1 MSLEASLEKLAKLDD
16 PIGRNWFKHARACGA
31 ADDLLNVVIADGCF
45 TTKIDGWIHAATLTT
60 KSLMKFVRDDAPMPL
75 DLAEATSWSGG
86 NMAVKYGRWQTD
98 FHWKIDTR
106 LWQYILYLKFM
117 RDAYRDAIDE
127 SDLFTEEERRPLQ
140 RLVTEFFDQ
149 AEIALSYRWEF
160 IERGRGYA
168 RHPDETAGASNH
180 GYTYRVVL
188 PLPEVP
194 FDELALD
201 LDPRNPTAERG
212 ANCKE
217 IPAFPRLDGATP
229 SSGPGLVACAWIERA
244 QAAGIADRWLR
255 VRLGERMVA
264 TRFNGW
270 ETALEITA
278 PSLARFA
285 RGERAERG
293 EGELAA
299 HFDLTDYAVRFG
311 LCQAEFY
318 RRLQGGAAE
327 LAALLDAEGLAIRK
341 HPGELHALPASITPD
356 LIDAFFTR
364 AADAVGSAFRRGIVI
379 PDTALP
385 ELDALRPLHPRF
397 APHDPLEPLPWVP
410 KNPESYRRRMASL
423 GYVI

>member
-1 MSLEASLEKLAKLDD
+1 MGLEASLEKLATLDD

-60 KSLMKFVRDDAPMPL
+60 KSLMKFVRADAPPPL
-75 DLAEATSWSGG
+75 DLAEATSWTGG
-86 NMAVKYGRWQTD
+86 NMAVRYGRWQTD

-127 SDLFTEEERRPLQ
+127 ADLFSDDERRPLQ

-160 IERGRGYA
+160 IERGRGFT

-180 GYTYRVVL
+180 GYTYRVLL
-188 PLPEVP
+188 PLPDVP
-194 FDELALD
+194 FEELALD
-201 LDPRNPTAERG
+201 LDPKGGNAGREAVR
-212 ANCKE
+212 KE
-217 IPAFPRLDGATP
+217 IPAFPRLDGAMP
-229 SSGPGLVACAWIERA
+229 VSGPDLVVRAWLERA
-244 QAAGIADRWLR
+244 QATGVADRWLR

-270 ETALEITA
+270 ETALEITV

-285 RGERAERG
+285 EGNHATPGEAERVPG
-293 EGELAA
+293 
-299 HFDLTDYAVRFG
+299 FDLDDYAVRFG

-318 RRLQGGAAE
+318 RRLRGGAAE
-327 LAALLDAEGLAIRK
+327 LTTLLEAEHFAIR
-341 HPGELHALPASITPD
+341 HHRGELPALALVIAPTA
-356 LIDAFFTR
+356 IDEFFTR
-364 AADAVGSAFRRGIVI
+364 AIDAARDAFRDRLEI
-379 PDTALP
+379 TESSLP

-410 KNPESYRRRMASL
+410 KDPESYRRRMASL

>member
-60 KSLMKFVRDDAPMPL
+60 KSLSKFIRDDAPPPL
-75 DLAEATSWSGG
+75 DLEEATSWTGG
-86 NMAVKYGRWQTD
+86 NMAVRYGRWQTD

-127 SDLFTEEERRPLQ
+127 SDLFSEDERRPLQ

-160 IERGRGYA
+160 IERGRSFA
-168 RHPDETAGASNH
+168 RHPDETAGAANH
-180 GYTYRVVL
+180 GYTYRVTL
-188 PLPEVP
+188 PLPEIP
-194 FDELALD
+194 FDQLALD
-201 LDPRNPTAERG
+201 LDPRNPVTDRDGSRREV
-212 ANCKE
+212 
-217 IPAFPRLDGATP
+217 PAFPRLDRAVP
-229 SSGPGLVACAWIERA
+229 ASGVGLVARAWIERS
-244 QAAGIADRWLR
+244 QVTGIADRWLR

-270 ETALEITA
+270 ETALEVTV
-278 PSLARFA
+278 PSLARSA
-285 RGERAERG
+285 LGNRAQRG
-293 EGELAA
+293 EGDLASR
-299 HFDLTDYAVRFG
+299 FDLTDCAVRFG

-318 RRLQGGAAE
+318 RRLRGGAPE
-327 LAALLDAEGLAIRK
+327 LVSLLEAQRDAIRT
-341 HPGELHALPASITPD
+341 HPGEFHALPATVTPGA
-356 LIDAFFTR
+356 IDAFFARTI
-364 AADAVGSAFRRGIVI
+364 DTVGDAFRRGLEIA
-379 PDTALP
+379 DASLP